1 MSEWSR
7 CLPYA
12 HLIDL
17 LVQPS
22 PGLLIYSQITPM
34 GICNRN
40 YITPNKCTVMNKC
53 LAVSA
58 GYLNCRIAAR
68 FRQISSTILYDALP
82 YTDPFRW
89 QPYIFGRKY
98 DNKAPA
104 NGLAPLSTRASADA
118 VITKF
123 VFRRYTAVS
132 LEVVNNMDVIKK
144 RLKYLL
150 FGTILGI
157 STLLQKRVCGMPW
170 VKFLKICYL
179 SFLFC
184 CVSPPYPVDTL
195 FYIYTCKN
203 LSLLVYAHICIFI
216 HDCSKTILT
225 VASVKMLHIHELW

>member
-132 LEVVNNMDVIKK
+132 LEVVNYMDVIKK
-144 RLKYLL
+144 SGWNIYFSEPFWEFLPCYKNVYVACHEWSFWKFVTFRS
-150 FGTILGI
+150 FSVVSRRHILSI
-157 STLLQKRVCGMPW
+157 HYSTFTRA
-170 VKFLKICYL
+170 KI
-179 SFLFC
+179 
-184 CVSPPYPVDTL
+184 D
-195 FYIYTCKN
+195 
-203 LSLLVYAHICIFI
+203 H
-216 HDCSKTILT
+216 H
-225 VASVKMLHIHELW
+225 